1 MNFSEI
7 KRLRLSATSSGTSIV
22 FKFRFRG
29 ADHKFTLT
37 YYDDIIWIRN
47 SFMIATMGR
56 GIPALPQIFGTGSDD
71 REKMWKELVLPRIL
85 EFEKTGVLQENR
97 RKTLNK
103 RYKKKIDLLIQEC
116 LKVGISKDE
125 ISLMIDEN
133 LTKSIVEG

>member
-47 SFMIATMGR
+47 SFMIATV
-56 GIPALPQIFGTGSDD
+56 LSQIFGAGSDD